1 MTESEWL
8 VSTDPRAMLD
18 AIRDRTLS
26 GRQRLLDRT
35 SDRKLR
41 QWVEACRDVCNCLER
56 EQLYSTADAAAA
68 YQDVA
73 GCPSTKEYR
82 AALLR
87 DIFSNPWHRYYWN
100 PWSNGKGKSLRRD
113 RPHVDEFVMDS
124 DTLAWNDGTVPKI
137 AQAIYG
143 EAGPCDVCGGI
154 GSWEVSIM
162 AGNRIPCQNCDGTGW
177 HQGTFDASLMPIL
190 ADALEEA
197 GCTDEAIL
205 RHCRGEER
213 CRWCLEPLQAWACF
227 GQSGCQGRRWLP
239 INNPHVRG
247 CWVLDLLLGKE

>member
-1 MTESEWL
+1 MTEAQWL
-8 VSTDPRAMLD
+8 ASADPQRMLRL
-18 AIRDRTLS
+18 ITLQES
-26 GRQRLLDRT
+26 PRCGLFPRP

-41 QWVEACRDVCNCLER
+41 LFVEACRDVCNCLER

-124 DTLAWNDGTVPKI
+124 DTLAWNDGTVQKI
-137 AQAIYG
+137 TQAIYD
-143 EAGPCDVCGGI
+143 ERRF
-154 GSWEVSIM
+154 EE
-162 AGNRIPCQNCDGTGW
+162 
-177 HQGTFDASLMPIL
+177 MPIL

-197 GCTDEAIL
+197 GCQDEAIL